1 MGWSENVN
9 KLLFTSSY
17 HLVILYSLFVSFFF
31 SNQYIQLSQVPILY
45 FYNISTYLSC
55 SCSLLVYV
63 ARKVRLVNKKYFA
76 SFNDTFFSDSGSFN
90 IYIYIYIYIYPGGKL
105 FRGGLY
111 NQFCSRLSTVIIIKH

>member
-1 MGWSENVN
+1 MQ
-9 KLLFTSSY
+9 L
-17 HLVILYSLFVSFFF
+17 ICIIFF

-63 ARKVRLVNKKYFA
+63 ARKVRLGNKKYFA

-90 IYIYIYIYIYPGGKL
+90 IYIYIYIYIYIIYIYIYIYILVVSFFVEVYITNFSHACLPS
-105 FRGGLY
+105 LY
-111 NQFCSRLSTVIIIKH
+111 SNTDVISSLIYI